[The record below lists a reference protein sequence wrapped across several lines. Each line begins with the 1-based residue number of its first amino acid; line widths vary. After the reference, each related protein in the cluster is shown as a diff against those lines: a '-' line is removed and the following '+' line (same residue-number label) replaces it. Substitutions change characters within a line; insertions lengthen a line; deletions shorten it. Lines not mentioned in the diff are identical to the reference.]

1 MLLVL
6 ETDNRVPYY
15 FLCLSQLAVLWNL
28 LEPSDELDCS
38 QSQQEAP
45 DAADAPWDSWEG
57 LPLTKDLKEATPA
70 GFVQTWWVGTVSRDR
85 GPSLWP
91 SWRGGCLSPAH
102 GYDGCICTSG
112 VSPTHNLRALGQHHA
127 AFEKVSEKQ
136 PLALSDLPLTG
147 EATMS
152 V

>member
-28 LEPSDELDCS
+28 LEPSDKLDCS

-57 LPLTKDLKEATPA
+57 LPLPLPQGGQACGVRADL
-70 GFVQTWWVGTVSRDR
+70 V
-85 GPSLWP
+85 
-91 SWRGGCLSPAH
+91 
-102 GYDGCICTSG
+102 DGHSDQ
-112 VSPTHNLRALGQHHA
+112 GQR
-127 AFEKVSEKQ
+127 
-136 PLALSDLPLTG
+136 PLTVALL
-147 EATMS
+147 ERWLPQPRTWL
-152 V
+152 